1 MCSLSAAPERNF
13 LMKKNFY
20 HATPVMVLLI
30 LLSASALYGAGI
42 SLFLDPNNLAPGG
55 VTGIAVI
62 FNRIIPVKTGT
73 LYFLINVPLLL
84 IGLWKFGWKF
94 MLKTVLATIL
104 TSIFTNW
111 FTRYPVVTTDPL
123 LAAIA
128 GSMLC
133 ACGIGLIFKV
143 GATSGGTD
151 IIVKL
156 LRLKYPYLKTSFL
169 FLITDCIIVSAS
181 WFVVH
186 DFNTVMYAL
195 ISLIVMERIL
205 DWVLY
210 GFDEAKLVYIIS
222 TEPQKIASRLM
233 KEVDVGVTILHGEGG
248 YSQTDKEVLLCAVRK
263 QLEPQIE
270 DIVKQEDRFAFLIVT
285 NASEIYGEGHKS
297 LFSEKL

>member
-1 MCSLSAAPERNF
+1 
-13 LMKKNFY
+13 MKKNFY

-62 FNRIIPVKTGT
+62 LNRIIPVKTGT

-84 IGLWKFGWKF
+84 IGLWKFGWRF
-94 MLKTVLATIL
+94 MIKTVLATIL
-104 TSIFTNW
+104 TSLFTNW

-233 KEVDVGVTILHGEGG
+233 KEVDVGVTILYGEGG
-248 YSQTDKEVLLCAVRK
+248 YSQTEKEVLLCAVRK

>member
-1 MCSLSAAPERNF
+1 
-13 LMKKNFY
+13 MKKNFY
-20 HATPVMVLLI
+20 HASPVMVLLI
-30 LLSASALYGAGI
+30 LLSASALYGTGI

-62 FNRIIPVKTGT
+62 LNRIIPVKTGT
-73 LYFLINVPLLL
+73 LYFIINVPLLL

-94 MLKTVLATIL
+94 MIKTVLATIL
-104 TSIFTNW
+104 TSLFTNW

-181 WFVVH
+181 WFVFH

-222 TEPQKIASRLM
+222 TEPEKIASRLM

-248 YSQTDKEVLLCAVRK
+248 YSQTEKEVLLCAVRK
-263 QLEPQIE
+263 QLESQIE